1 MKLGLQLNRSPGE
14 AVVNWKQAKDFFT
27 TTISNFQTATQ
38 DFKDTSSA
46 AMQNAIASSV
56 ENWLQ
61 AHPVVSRI
69 FNTITW
75 AIDRP
80 VISFVVIILIL
91 AITFSMIKG
100 LNRLLEMVGLSLLQ
114 APFKLIENIFKFG
127 WLGSLG
133 IKHKFTNQSVA
144 DLAFNDAKVA
154 IAQNPQQR
162 LAEISQ
168 RLQVL
173 QQEHNEL
180 LQEAAALLAP
190 NKS

>member
-46 AMQNAIASSV
+46 AMQKAIASSV

-61 AHPVVSRI
+61 AHPVVLRI
-69 FNTITW
+69 FSNIIW

-80 VISFVVIILIL
+80 VVSFIVIILIL
-91 AITFSMIKG
+91 AITFSVIKG

-133 IKHKFTNQSVA
+133 IKHKFTNQNVS

-154 IAQNPQQR
+154 LAQNPQQR

-180 LQEAAALLAP
+180 LQEAATLLTP